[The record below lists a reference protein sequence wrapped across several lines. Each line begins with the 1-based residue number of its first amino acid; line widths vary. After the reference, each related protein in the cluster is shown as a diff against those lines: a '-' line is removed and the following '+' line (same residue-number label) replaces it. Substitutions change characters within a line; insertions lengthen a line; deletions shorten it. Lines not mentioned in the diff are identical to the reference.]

1 MKDTVQSLGERLT
14 QGTLSSVA
22 LTKQALARALDAAG
36 EGGRVFIKVYAE
48 SACRTAAEIDALRA
62 SGKPL
67 SPIAGLPISIKDL
80 FNVEGEVTKAGSTAL
95 ANREP
100 AKRDAE
106 VIRRLKCA
114 GAVLVGR
121 TNMSEFAFTGV
132 GMNPHYG
139 TPANPHERTRR
150 LIPGGSSSGAP
161 VSVTD
166 GMAVAAIG
174 TDTGGSVRIPAALC
188 GVVGFKPTQNR
199 IPLQG
204 VFPLSGSLD
213 SVGVIARTVACC
225 AEVDAILSGEPWVR
239 TNVDLKSRTVAVPKN
254 HFLEDLDS
262 QVTAAFERSIG
273 RLSAAGAAI
282 VEVTLP
288 GISEIDEINGRGGL
302 SGPEAYAWHRR
313 LGTGFEGYDPFVRER
328 ILRGRDI
335 SAADYL
341 DMLAVRR
348 TIIASCNEWQA
359 KSRWDVIACPTVP
372 IVAPEISHL
381 ENDPKLY
388 RHVNRLLL
396 RNPSVVN
403 FLNRCAL
410 SLPCHAKGEAPVGLM
425 LIGRG
430 QEDHVLLNLGIAIER
445 ALSPNN

>member
-1 MKDTVQSLGERLT
+1 
-14 QGTLSSVA
+14 
-22 LTKQALARALDAAG
+22 
-36 EGGRVFIKVYAE
+36 
-48 SACRTAAEIDALRA
+48 
-62 SGKPL
+62 
-67 SPIAGLPISIKDL
+67 
-80 FNVEGEVTKAGSTAL
+80 
-95 ANREP
+95 
-100 AKRDAE
+100 
-106 VIRRLKCA
+106 
-114 GAVLVGR
+114 
-121 TNMSEFAFTGV
+121 MSEFAFTGV

-139 TPANPHERTRR
+139 TPANPHDRTRR

-188 GVVGFKPTQNR
+188 GVVGFKPTQSR
-199 IPLQG
+199 ISLQG

-213 SVGVIARTVACC
+213 SVGVIAPTVACC
-225 AEVDAILSGEPWVR
+225 SEVDAILSGEPWVQ
-239 TNVDLKSRTVAVPKN
+239 TNIDLKSRTVAVPKN
-254 HFLEDLDS
+254 HFLEDLDP
-262 QVTAAFERSIG
+262 QVAAAFERSIG
-273 RLSAAGAAI
+273 KLSAAGATI

-288 GISEIDEINGRGGL
+288 GISEIEEINGRGGL

-348 TIIASCNEWQA
+348 AIIASFNEWQA

-372 IVAPEISHL
+372 IVAPEISRL

-388 RHVNRLLL
+388 RHINRLLL

-403 FLNRCAL
+403 FLDRCAL

-430 QEDHVLLNLGIAIER
+430 QEDHALLNLGIAIER
-445 ALSPNN
+445 ALSQDN